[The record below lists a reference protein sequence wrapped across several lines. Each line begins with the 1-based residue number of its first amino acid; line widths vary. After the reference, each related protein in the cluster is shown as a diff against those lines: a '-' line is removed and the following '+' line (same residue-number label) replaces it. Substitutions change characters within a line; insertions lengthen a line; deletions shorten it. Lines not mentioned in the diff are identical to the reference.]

1 MPKQEVVEILFLII
15 IISKMQILFPKKNTI
30 NKEPSH
36 ILNDFIQKKPILS
49 NYNVSEIVELFSKIS
64 KYWSSKECKIND
76 LFIKYE
82 MGFLIAWLKK
92 NNINNLLKINFRDSK
107 VLDIPKIDLE
117 KTIIMAKPRGIA
129 LHWLA
134 GNVPVLGVISLFQ
147 SILTKNKS
155 IVKVP
160 MNFKTVLP
168 EILNDLKTSNYFDKP
183 NRLLLNTILESVVVL
198 YVDKGDLNAQQFL
211 SQSSDIRIAWGGF
224 DGISAFLKL
233 PKKINCRDI
242 VFGPKVS
249 LAIVKKNKLKN
260 NMDLLKLSKLI
271 CDDIIPFNQMGCNSP
286 HNLVIEKGSQFSLNQ
301 IALAINDE
309 FNKRNLNLKFTDDP
323 LINFNIITQKFLY
336 QTENGKE
343 VISGDLNNWNIYI
356 NKNIKIKIEDPLFK
370 RNIYISEIKNLND
383 IGKLLP
389 NNTQSIGLLCY
400 KKDRLKLMNFLSGF
414 NVDRFPELGKMS
426 LYQNPWDGYLPLHD
440 MVKWISSN

>member
-1 MPKQEVVEILFLII
+1 
-15 IISKMQILFPKKNTI
+15 MQILFPKKYNL
-30 NKEPSH
+30 S
-36 ILNDFIQKKPILS
+36 KKPIYILEDFIKKEERLV
-49 NYNVSEIVELFSKIS
+49 NYNVSQIVEVFSIIS
-64 KYWSSKECKIND
+64 KYWSSKECKVSHIFAN
-76 LFIKYE
+76 YE

-92 NNINNLLKINFRDSK
+92 NNINNLLEINFK
-107 VLDIPKIDLE
+107 EVKTLDIPQIDSRN
-117 KTIIMAKPRGIA
+117 TIIMAKPRGIA

-147 SILTKNKS
+147 SILTKNKT

-160 MNFKTVLP
+160 MNFKMVLP
-168 EILNDLKTSNYFDKP
+168 EILNDLRISKYFIKSHKS
-183 NRLLLNTILESVVVL
+183 LLNIILDSIIVL
-198 YVDKGDLNAQQFL
+198 YVDKKDLNSQEFL
-211 SQSSDIRIAWGGF
+211 SQSADIRVAWGGF

-249 LAIVKKNKLKN
+249 FAIVKKEKLRKN
-260 NMDLLKLSKLI
+260 IDLLNLAKLI

-286 HNLVIEKGSQFSLNQ
+286 HNLIIEKGSKFSLNE
-301 IALAINDE
+301 IGLAIHNE
-309 FNKRNLNLKFTDDP
+309 FKKRKLNLKFADDP
-323 LINFNIITQKFLY
+323 LINFNILTKKFLY

-343 VISGDLNNWNIYI
+343 VISGNFNNWNIFI
-356 NKNIKIKIEDPLFK
+356 NKTTKIKIEDPLFK
-370 RNIYISEIKNLND
+370 RNIHISEIRNLYEISN
-383 IGKLLP
+383 ILP
-389 NNTQSIGLLCY
+389 NNTQSIGLFCN
-400 KKDRLKLMNFLSGF
+400 KKDRYKLMNLLSNY